1 MILHLALAYAK
12 GTRIGD
18 RPAQSRHLAA
28 QTEPC
33 DRATAGPNASSGVVQ
48 KPASNIQRN
57 AASVGTRQVDPRGHA
72 WRWLC
77 QRSFRSPGSAMACS
91 FEPMGTGQAMQ
102 KPARTL
108 MLIIELLQFHLTAF
122 GSALMAAGRCEGQR
136 PFVTKSQMRLPS
148 PLSGT
153 ACPPFATPRAQLRPV
168 TRFGRDDTCGL
179 LQTRSNPR
187 W

>member
-1 MILHLALAYAK
+1 MILHLALAHAK
-12 GTRIGD
+12 GTRLGD

-28 QTEPC
+28 QAEPC

-57 AASVGTRQVDPRGHA
+57 AASVGTRQVDPRGQA

-91 FEPMGTGQAMQ
+91 FDPWAPDRLCKTSKNADAHNRIAPIPPHRFRQRIDGS
-102 KPARTL
+102 RTL
-108 MLIIELLQFHLTAF
+108 RGPAPVRHEVSNQASVAAFRDRSSTFCDASSATAT
-122 GSALMAAGRCEGQR
+122 CH
-136 PFVTKSQMRLPS
+136 P
-148 PLSGT
+148 
-153 ACPPFATPRAQLRPV
+153 
-168 TRFGRDDTCGL
+168 FGRDDTCGL